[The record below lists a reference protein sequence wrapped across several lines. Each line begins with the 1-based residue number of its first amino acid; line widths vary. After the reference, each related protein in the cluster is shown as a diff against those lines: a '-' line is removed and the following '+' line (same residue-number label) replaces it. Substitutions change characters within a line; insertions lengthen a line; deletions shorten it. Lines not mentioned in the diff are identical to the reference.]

1 VGRVRKRRT
10 LLMVGRTR
18 IHLDAVEGLGDYMEL
33 EVVLRDGEPDAA
45 GSAEAEA
52 LMQALGLAKAP
63 RLAGAYLDLLLA
75 NEPSRLA
82 AP

>member
-1 VGRVRKRRT
+1 
-10 LLMVGRTR
+10 
-18 IHLDAVEGLGDYMEL
+18 
-33 EVVLRDGEPDAA
+33 VVLRDGEPDAA

>member
-1 VGRVRKRRT
+1 
-10 LLMVGRTR
+10 MVGRTR
-18 IHLDAVEGLGDYMEL
+18 IHLDAVEGLGDFMEL

-52 LMQALGLAKAP
+52 LMQALGLAEAP
-63 RLAGAYLDLLLA
+63 RLAGAYLDLLPA
-75 NEPSRLA
+75 NEPAPLA